1 MSASTILPT
10 RALPAGLTA
19 PTQRGFSSRLIGDV
33 IVDLGYASRAA
44 VDAAVAAARASGAPT
59 GQTLVAEGTLTPE
72 QLSRVVAERFG
83 MDHVDLLEFPVDEGA
98 MRLVPTDV
106 ARRYE
111 ALPIAFDGT
120 TLVVAMAEPRNVQA
134 ADDIALLTG
143 HAVRP
148 VIAAPAHIGHLLDR
162 VDPLADIIED
172 DEPLDLDAAGPPESE
187 ELVEDAGAAPVV
199 RLVNSLLQQAIQR
212 GASDVHFTPAD
223 GALRGQY
230 RIDGVLVGAA
240 TVPRRMVPGVVSRI
254 KIMADLDIG
263 ERRAPQDGR
272 MSVTVS
278 GRPVDVRVVTL
289 PLAGGE
295 SVVMRILDRPSGV
308 PDLDGLGMPEPE
320 RVRLERAC
328 RRTHGAVL
336 VGGSTGAGKSTT
348 LYAALGVANTGERS
362 LITIEDPVEYRMDG
376 IKQMPVNPRAGV
388 TFSAGLRS
396 VLRADPDVVMV
407 GEVRDR
413 ETAQI
418 AVEAA
423 LTGHLVLTSLH
434 TTDAPGAITRLIEM
448 GIEPFLVAS
457 SVRCVVAQRL
467 ARRLCEG
474 CRRPVRLRAAALQ
487 ASGYPATEDVDAF
500 EPTGC
505 ARCGETGYRGRVG
518 LYEVLDVD
526 DDLHDM
532 ILARASGNDLAA
544 AGRARG
550 MRPLKEV
557 GLEYVV
563 AGVTSASEVARVL
576 GS

>member
-1 MSASTILPT
+1 MVPP
-10 RALPAGLTA
+10 RALTKGLTA

-44 VDAAVAAARASGAPT
+44 VDAAVAAARAAGTPT
-59 GQTLVAEGTLTPE
+59 GQTLVSAGTLTVE

-111 ALPIAFDGT
+111 ALPIAFDDT
-120 TLVVAMAEPRNVQA
+120 TLMVAMAEPRNVQA

-143 HAVRP
+143 YAVRP
-148 VIAAPAHIGHLLDR
+148 VIAASAHIEHLLNR

-172 DEPLDLDAAGPPESE
+172 EPLDLEASGPPESE

-199 RLVNSLLQQAIQR
+199 RLVHSLLQQAIQR
-212 GASDVHFTPAD
+212 GASDVHFTPMN
-223 GALRGQY
+223 GTLRGQF
-230 RIDGVLVGAA
+230 RIDGVLVNAA
-240 TVPRRMVPGVVSRI
+240 TVPRRMVAGVISRI

-272 MSVTVS
+272 MSVTVA

-336 VGGSTGAGKSTT
+336 VCGPTGAGKSTT

-388 TFSAGLRS
+388 SFSAGLRS

-467 ARRLCEG
+467 ARRLCEA

-505 ARCGETGYRGRVG
+505 AQCGETGYRGRVG

-526 DDLHDM
+526 EDLHDM
-532 ILARASGNDLAA
+532 ILARASGNELGA

-557 GLEYVV
+557 GLDYVI

-576 GS
+576 GT

>member
-1 MSASTILPT
+1 MVPP
-10 RALPAGLTA
+10 RALPKGLTA

-44 VDAAVAAARASGAPT
+44 VDAALAAARAAGTPT
-59 GQTLVAEGTLTPE
+59 GQTLVSAGTLTAE

-83 MDHVDLLEFPVDEGA
+83 MEHVDLLEFPVDEGA

-111 ALPIAFDGT
+111 ALPIAFDDT
-120 TLVVAMAEPRNVQA
+120 TLMVAMAEPRNVQA

-143 HAVRP
+143 YAVRP
-148 VIAAPAHIGHLLDR
+148 VIAASAHIEHLLNR
-162 VDPLADIIED
+162 VDPLADIID
-172 DEPLDLDAAGPPESE
+172 DEPLDLEASGPPESE

-199 RLVNSLLQQAIQR
+199 RLVHSLLQQAIQR
-212 GASDVHFTPAD
+212 GASDVHFTPMD
-223 GALRGQY
+223 GSLRGQF
-230 RIDGVLVGAA
+230 RIDGVLVNAA
-240 TVPRRMVPGVVSRI
+240 TVPRRMVPGVISRI

-272 MSVTVS
+272 MSVTVA

-336 VGGSTGAGKSTT
+336 VCGPTGAGKSTT

-388 TFSAGLRS
+388 SFSAGLRS

-474 CRRPVRLRAAALQ
+474 CRRPVRLRAAALH
-487 ASGYPATEDVDAF
+487 ASGYPATEDIDAF

-505 ARCGETGYRGRVG
+505 AQCGETGYRGRVG

-526 DDLHDM
+526 EDLHDM
-532 ILARASGNDLAA
+532 ILARASGNELGA

-563 AGVTSASEVARVL
+563 TGVTSASEVARVL
-576 GS
+576 GT

>member
-1 MSASTILPT
+1 
-10 RALPAGLTA
+10 
-19 PTQRGFSSRLIGDV
+19 
-33 IVDLGYASRAA
+33 
-44 VDAAVAAARASGAPT
+44 
-59 GQTLVAEGTLTPE
+59 
-72 QLSRVVAERFG
+72 
-83 MDHVDLLEFPVDEGA
+83 

-111 ALPIAFDGT
+111 ALPIAFDDT
-120 TLVVAMAEPRNVQA
+120 TLMVAMSEPRNVQA

-148 VIAAPAHIGHLLDR
+148 VIAASAHIEHLLNR

-172 DEPLDLDAAGPPESE
+172 EPLDLDPSGPPESE

-199 RLVNSLLQQAIQR
+199 RLVHSLLQQAIQR
-212 GASDVHFTPAD
+212 GASDVHFTPAE
-223 GALRGQY
+223 GALRGQF
-230 RIDGVLVGAA
+230 RIDGVLVSAA
-240 TVPRRMVPGVVSRI
+240 TVPRRMVSGVISRI

-272 MSVTVS
+272 MSVTVG

-336 VGGSTGAGKSTT
+336 VCGPTGAGKSTT

-532 ILARASGNDLAA
+532 ILARASGNELAA

-563 AGVTSASEVARVL
+563 TGVTSASEVARVL

>member
-1 MSASTILPT
+1 MVPP
-10 RALPAGLTA
+10 RALPKGLTA

-44 VDAAVAAARASGAPT
+44 VDAAVAAARAAGTPT
-59 GQTLVAEGTLTPE
+59 GQTLVSAGTLTVE

-111 ALPIAFDGT
+111 ALPIAFDDT
-120 TLVVAMAEPRNVQA
+120 TLMVAMAEPRNVQA

-143 HAVRP
+143 YAVRP
-148 VIAAPAHIGHLLDR
+148 VIAASAHIEHLLNR
-162 VDPLADIIED
+162 VDPLADIID
-172 DEPLDLDAAGPPESE
+172 DEPLDLEASGPPESE

-199 RLVNSLLQQAIQR
+199 RLVHSLLQQAIQR
-212 GASDVHFTPAD
+212 GASDVHFTPMD
-223 GALRGQY
+223 GSLRGQF
-230 RIDGVLVGAA
+230 RIDGVLVNAA
-240 TVPRRMVPGVVSRI
+240 TVPRRMVPGVISRI

-272 MSVTVS
+272 MSVTVA

-336 VGGSTGAGKSTT
+336 VCGPTGAGKSTT

-388 TFSAGLRS
+388 SFSAGLRS

-467 ARRLCEG
+467 ARRLCEA

-487 ASGYPATEDVDAF
+487 ASGYPATEDIDAF

-505 ARCGETGYRGRVG
+505 AQCGETGYRGRVG

-526 DDLHDM
+526 EDLHDM
-532 ILARASGNDLAA
+532 ILARASGNELGA

-576 GS
+576 GT

>member
-1 MSASTILPT
+1 MSASTILPQ
-10 RALPAGLTA
+10 RARPAGLTP

-44 VDAAVAAARASGAPT
+44 VDAAVAAARAAGAAT
-59 GQTLVAEGTLTPE
+59 GQTLVKEGTLTPE

-111 ALPIAFDGT
+111 ALPIAFDDT
-120 TLVVAMAEPRNVQA
+120 ALMVAMSEPRNVQA

-143 HAVRP
+143 YAVRP
-148 VIAAPAHIGHLLDR
+148 VIAASAHIEHLLNR

-172 DEPLDLDAAGPPESE
+172 EPLDFEPSGPPESE

-199 RLVNSLLQQAIQR
+199 RLVHSLLQQAIQR

-223 GALRGQY
+223 GSLRGQF
-230 RIDGVLVGAA
+230 RIDGVLVNAA
-240 TVPRRMVPGVVSRI
+240 TVPRRMVPGVISRI

-336 VGGSTGAGKSTT
+336 VCGPTGAGKSTT

-376 IKQMPVNPRAGV
+376 IKQMPVNARAGV
-388 TFSAGLRS
+388 SFSAFLRS

-407 GEVRDR
+407 G
-413 ETAQI
+413 
-418 AVEAA
+418 
-423 LTGHLVLTSLH
+423 
-434 TTDAPGAITRLIEM
+434 
-448 GIEPFLVAS
+448 
-457 SVRCVVAQRL
+457 
-467 ARRLCEG
+467 
-474 CRRPVRLRAAALQ
+474 
-487 ASGYPATEDVDAF
+487 
-500 EPTGC
+500 
-505 ARCGETGYRGRVG
+505 
-518 LYEVLDVD
+518 
-526 DDLHDM
+526 
-532 ILARASGNDLAA
+532 
-544 AGRARG
+544 
-550 MRPLKEV
+550 
-557 GLEYVV
+557 
-563 AGVTSASEVARVL
+563 
-576 GS
+576 

>member
-1 MSASTILPT
+1 MGPPRTLPK
-10 RALPAGLTA
+10 GLTA

-44 VDAAVAAARASGAPT
+44 VDAAVAAARTAGTPT
-59 GQTLVAEGTLTPE
+59 GQTLVSAGTLTVE

-111 ALPIAFDGT
+111 ALPIAFDDT
-120 TLVVAMAEPRNVQA
+120 TLMVAMAEPRNVQA

-143 HAVRP
+143 YAVRP
-148 VIAAPAHIGHLLDR
+148 VIAASAHIEHLLNR

-172 DEPLDLDAAGPPESE
+172 EPLDLDASGPPESE

-199 RLVNSLLQQAIQR
+199 RLVHSLLQQAIQR
-212 GASDVHFTPAD
+212 GASDVHFTPMD
-223 GALRGQY
+223 GSLRGQF
-230 RIDGVLVGAA
+230 RIDGVLVNAA
-240 TVPRRMVPGVVSRI
+240 TVPRRMVPGAISRI

-272 MSVTVS
+272 MSVTVA
-278 GRPVDVRVVTL
+278 GRPIDVRVVTL

-336 VGGSTGAGKSTT
+336 VCGPTGAGKSTT
-348 LYAALGVANTGERS
+348 LYAALGIANTGERS

-388 TFSAGLRS
+388 SFSAGLRS

-467 ARRLCEG
+467 ARRLCEA

-487 ASGYPATEDVDAF
+487 ASGYPATEDIDAF

-505 ARCGETGYRGRVG
+505 AQCAETGYRGRVG

-526 DDLHDM
+526 EDLHDM
-532 ILARASGNDLAA
+532 ILARASGNELAA

-576 GS
+576 GA

>member
-1 MSASTILPT
+1 MVPP
-10 RALPAGLTA
+10 RALPKGLTA

-44 VDAAVAAARASGAPT
+44 VDAAVAAARTAGTPT
-59 GQTLVAEGTLTPE
+59 GQTLVSAGTLTVE

-111 ALPIAFDGT
+111 ALPIAFDDT
-120 TLVVAMAEPRNVQA
+120 TLMVAMAEPRNVQA

-143 HAVRP
+143 YAVRP
-148 VIAAPAHIGHLLDR
+148 VIAASAHIEHLLNR

-172 DEPLDLDAAGPPESE
+172 EPLDLEASGPPESE

-199 RLVNSLLQQAIQR
+199 RLVHSLLQQAIQR
-212 GASDVHFTPAD
+212 GASDVHFTPMD
-223 GALRGQY
+223 GSLRGQF
-230 RIDGVLVGAA
+230 RIDGVLVNAA
-240 TVPRRMVPGVVSRI
+240 TVPRRMVPGAISRI

-272 MSVTVS
+272 MSVTVA
-278 GRPVDVRVVTL
+278 GRPIDVRVVTL

-336 VGGSTGAGKSTT
+336 VCGPTGAGKSTT
-348 LYAALGVANTGERS
+348 LYAALGIANTGERS

-388 TFSAGLRS
+388 SFSAGLRS

-467 ARRLCEG
+467 ARRLCEA

-487 ASGYPATEDVDAF
+487 ASGYPATEDIDAF

-505 ARCGETGYRGRVG
+505 AQCAETGYRGRVG

-526 DDLHDM
+526 EDLHDM
-532 ILARASGNDLAA
+532 ILARASGNELAA

-576 GS
+576 GA

>member
-1 MSASTILPT
+1 MVPP
-10 RALPAGLTA
+10 RALPKGLTA

-44 VDAAVAAARASGAPT
+44 VDAAVATARSAGTPT
-59 GQTLVAEGTLTPE
+59 GQTLVAAGTLTVE

-106 ARRYE
+106 ARRYD
-111 ALPIAFDGT
+111 ALPIAFDDT
-120 TLVVAMAEPRNVQA
+120 TLMVAMAEPRNVQA

-143 HAVRP
+143 YAVRP
-148 VIAAPAHIGHLLDR
+148 VIAASAHIEHLLNR
-162 VDPLADIIED
+162 VDPLADIID
-172 DEPLDLDAAGPPESE
+172 DEPLDLEASGPPESE

-199 RLVNSLLQQAIQR
+199 RLVHSLLQQAIQR
-212 GASDVHFTPAD
+212 GASDVHFTPMD
-223 GALRGQY
+223 GSLRGQF
-230 RIDGVLVGAA
+230 RIDGVLVSAA
-240 TVPRRMVPGVVSRI
+240 TVPRRMVPGVISRI

-272 MSVTVS
+272 MSVTVA

-336 VGGSTGAGKSTT
+336 VCGPTGAGKSTT

-388 TFSAGLRS
+388 SFSAGLRS

-467 ARRLCEG
+467 ARRLCEA
-474 CRRPVRLRAAALQ
+474 CRRPVRVRAAALQ
-487 ASGYPATEDVDAF
+487 ASGYPATEDIDAF

-505 ARCGETGYRGRVG
+505 AQCGETGYRGRVG

-526 DDLHDM
+526 EDLHDM
-532 ILARASGNDLAA
+532 ILARASGNELGA

-576 GS
+576 GA

>member
-1 MSASTILPT
+1 
-10 RALPAGLTA
+10 
-19 PTQRGFSSRLIGDV
+19 
-33 IVDLGYASRAA
+33 
-44 VDAAVAAARASGAPT
+44 
-59 GQTLVAEGTLTPE
+59 
-72 QLSRVVAERFG
+72 
-83 MDHVDLLEFPVDEGA
+83 
-98 MRLVPTDV
+98 
-106 ARRYE
+106 
-111 ALPIAFDGT
+111 
-120 TLVVAMAEPRNVQA
+120 
-134 ADDIALLTG
+134 
-143 HAVRP
+143 
-148 VIAAPAHIGHLLDR
+148 
-162 VDPLADIIED
+162 
-172 DEPLDLDAAGPPESE
+172 
-187 ELVEDAGAAPVV
+187 
-199 RLVNSLLQQAIQR
+199 
-212 GASDVHFTPAD
+212 
-223 GALRGQY
+223 
-230 RIDGVLVGAA
+230 VLVCG
-240 TVPRRMVPGVVSRI
+240 P
-254 KIMADLDIG
+254 
-263 ERRAPQDGR
+263 
-272 MSVTVS
+272 
-278 GRPVDVRVVTL
+278 
-289 PLAGGE
+289 
-295 SVVMRILDRPSGV
+295 
-308 PDLDGLGMPEPE
+308 
-320 RVRLERAC
+320 
-328 RRTHGAVL
+328 
-336 VGGSTGAGKSTT
+336 TGAGKSTT

-467 ARRLCEG
+467 ARRLCDA

-532 ILARASGNDLAA
+532 ILARASGNELAA